1 MFKQYLRRVLNKILG
16 WGEVIFGFL
25 RLKKNSLVLYFSGHH
40 LYRRFFGEFNTPIIF
55 SFSFLLPENS
65 SQKPNQMLP
74 CSFLPIGTTSNR
86 LCSYSFFA
94 KIEPS
99 QDTSPFGKTATK
111 RPELANSTIKYP
123 LYTTH
128 HHKTTLTRPK
138 TTIVA
143 IPDHQTTAKSPSFL
157 APAKDS

>member
-1 MFKQYLRRVLNKILG
+1 MNSIPQLFFPSHFFYQKTVAKNQTKC
-16 WGEVIFGFL
+16 FL
-25 RLKKNSLVLYFSGHH
+25 ALFYPSEQHQIASV
-40 LYRRFFGEFNTPIIF
+40 P
-55 SFSFLLPENS
+55 
-65 SQKPNQMLP
+65 
-74 CSFLPIGTTSNR
+74 
-86 LCSYSFFA
+86 YSFFA